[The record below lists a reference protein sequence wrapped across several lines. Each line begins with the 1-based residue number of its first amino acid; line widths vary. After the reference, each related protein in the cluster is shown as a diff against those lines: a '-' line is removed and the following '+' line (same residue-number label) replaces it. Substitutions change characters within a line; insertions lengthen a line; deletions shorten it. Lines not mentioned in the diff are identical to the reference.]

1 MVCLLFLLIV
11 AVAQI
16 TIATSEAGPTRMPRD
31 SITHLKI
38 DISENLCYNILRA
51 FIQARERRA

>member
-1 MVCLLFLLIV
+1 MGTVPQEPSPIFV
-11 AVAQI
+11 
-16 TIATSEAGPTRMPRD
+16 
-31 SITHLKI
+31 KI